1 MQFEI
6 QNLIRALY
14 ETVGNKRYMHSIE
27 EMLKKLPADLTPP
40 EREAI
45 RSLASD
51 LRQVKIASDRKSR
64 MF

>member
-1 MQFEI
+1 MLDI

-27 EMLKKLPADLTPP
+27 EMLKKLPDLTPA

-45 RSLASD
+45 RYLASD